1 MMIHVMKETL
11 RVVRELISG
20 DLPWSGGQ
28 RSDIY
33 PDTYRV
39 SRTWLVMEGGF

>member
-1 MMIHVMKETL
+1 MMIPAMKEKL
-11 RVVRELISG
+11 RVVRELIS

-33 PDTYRV
+33 PGTYRV
-39 SRTWLVMEGGF
+39 SRT

>member
-1 MMIHVMKETL
+1 MIPVMKEKL

-20 DLPWSGGQ
+20 DLPWSEGQ

-33 PDTYRV
+33 PGTYRV
-39 SRTWLVMEGGF
+39 SRT